1 MPYKPRNSRGKK
13 GEEGSSGSSWD
24 KVKQNIKTRPGRRQQ
39 HEVKVAK
46 APLRPRQLMASST
59 FPSTKDIVAI
69 DCEMVGTGPEGKES
83 ILARASIVNYFGKV
97 LLDALVRPTKK
108 VTDYRTQ
115 VTGLDE
121 ATLSRL
127 GQPAEEVKAK
137 AASILLNQKVVVGHA
152 IHHDLEILD
161 LKDKIDSILIRDTSI
176 YPGLRPE
183 GLTTK
188 VPSLK
193 KLTELYLDR
202 KIQTGAHSSVEDARC
217 TLMLYKLK
225 KDGWEEEVKK
235 TYRIRVHDKSKDS
248 RGKVEAK
255 KEVPTPKVQQTKK
268 RRLSIDDEVVKE
280 EEGDEEGGEEE
291 MDDDDVGSEGSII
304 EERAGV
310 VDSGESPEEVAKICG
325 KNGDE
330 EAEILAAFKDLASMR
345 EEFAFQKPKASNK
358 RKKRKQGD
366 EQ

>member
-1 MPYKPRNSRGKK
+1 
-13 GEEGSSGSSWD
+13 
-24 KVKQNIKTRPGRRQQ
+24 
-39 HEVKVAK
+39 
-46 APLRPRQLMASST
+46 MASSS

-137 AASILLNQKVVVGHA
+137 AAGILLNQKVVVGHA

-235 TYRIRVHDKSKDS
+235 TYRIRVHDKSKEPQ
-248 RGKVEAK
+248 GKVEEK
-255 KEVPTPKVQQTKK
+255 KEVPTSKVQQTKK
-268 RRLSIDDEVVKE
+268 RRRLSIDDEVVKE
-280 EEGDEEGGEEE
+280 EEEGGEEE
-291 MDDDDVGSEGSII
+291 ADDDDVGSEGSII

-330 EAEILAAFKDLASMR
+330 EAEILAAFKDLADMR
-345 EEFAFQKPKASNK
+345 EEFAFQKPKASSSKK

-366 EQ
+366 AE